1 MSTRNLARLAGA
13 LYLLVAIFGGFAQ
26 MGARASVLVAGDSTA
41 TANNIRASEALFR
54 FGFVADVIN
63 VVAFLGV
70 ALLLYAILA
79 PVNRRWAG
87 AFVAFNTVA
96 VAIMG
101 IDLVN
106 HAGALI
112 VATDPTYA
120 ATLGAGAA
128 DSLAALFLDLHRY
141 GYLVA
146 EIFFGLW
153 LLPLG
158 YVVYRSGYFPRA
170 LGAGLIIGSV
180 AYLASFAIDVV
191 SPGFSSSLAVLVAM
205 PAAIAEVS
213 FLLWLLVRGVDVE
226 PSARQAGTSRGAAI
240 SAELAS

>member
-1 MSTRNLARLAGA
+1 MSTRNLARLAGV

-26 MGARASVLVAGDSTA
+26 MGARASVLVTGDAAA
-41 TANNIRASEALFR
+41 TAANIRASEAIFR

-87 AFVAFNTVA
+87 AFVAFNAIA

-101 IDLVN
+101 VDLVN

-120 ATLGAGAA
+120 ATLGAEAA
-128 DSLAALFLDLHRY
+128 DSLAALFLELHRY

-146 EIFFGLW
+146 EVFFGLW

-158 YVVYRSGYFPRA
+158 YVVFRSGMFPRV
-170 LGAGLIIGSV
+170 LGAGLVIGSA
-180 AYLASFAIDVV
+180 AYMVSFILDVT

-213 FLLWLLVRGVDVE
+213 FLLWLLVRGANVAAAATPAAV
-226 PSARQAGTSRGAAI
+226 SAGRL
-240 SAELAS
+240 SAEVAS